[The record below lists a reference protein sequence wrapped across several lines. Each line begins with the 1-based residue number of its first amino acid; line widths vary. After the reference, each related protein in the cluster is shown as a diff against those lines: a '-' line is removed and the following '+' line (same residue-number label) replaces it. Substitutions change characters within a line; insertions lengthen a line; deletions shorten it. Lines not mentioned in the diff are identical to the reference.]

1 MSVHQRNHPS
11 SAVERLRV
19 MGKQSVAHFE
29 ETPGIIMIYLEQGIV
44 GDAGSY
50 LGLRVHPER

>member
-1 MSVHQRNHPS
+1 
-11 SAVERLRV
+11 

-50 LGLRVHPER
+50 LGLWVHPER